1 MHRFGISILQE
12 MQQINILWKE
22 MVRRV
27 AFDWSRVTKELKLQG
42 SSRAK
47 IRKNE
52 IAENWEKKVDNKWEP
67 IIIECIVD

>member
-47 IRKNE
+47 IRKWNCRE
-52 IAENWEKKVDNKWEP
+52 LGKKVDNKWEP